1 MSERDLPLPQGLP
14 EAGGRIPFVDF
25 CRAALYDPVGGYYA
39 ADRTRVGARPDTDF
53 VTNLAVRS
61 VFAPLVVDAVH
72 SLLGDED
79 LSRFRFVEI
88 GAEPGTSLLADR
100 DHPFREILP
109 IRLGDPVPILS
120 GPVVL
125 FANEW
130 LDARPFVRMRFQEGR
145 WREIFVGKGEDGAWR
160 EEPGEPASGD
170 ALRLLPDLPTAVPEG
185 YRFDLSVEAE
195 SVLGGYLEGG
205 WTGLFL
211 TFDYGSSWEA
221 LTRHLPE
228 GTARAYHN
236 HRQTD
241 DLVGDPGSRDLTCN
255 VCWDRL
261 ATVLSRHGFRVGGPR
276 RQEAFFL
283 EKAAGAVR
291 STVEAGQDERARAAR
306 SRMLQL
312 LHPGHFG
319 AAFQAFW
326 GIR

>member
-1 MSERDLPLPQGLP
+1 MGESGPSVPRGLP
-14 EAGGRIPFVDF
+14 EAGGRVPFVEF
-25 CRAALYDPVGGYYA
+25 CRAALYDSAGGYYA
-39 ADRTRVGARPDTDF
+39 AERARVGARPGTDF
-53 VTNLAVRS
+53 MTNLAVRS
-61 VFAPLVVDAVH
+61 VFAPLVVDAVR
-72 SLLGDED
+72 SLLGDAD
-79 LSRFRFVEI
+79 LRGFRFVEV

-100 DHPFREILP
+100 DHPFREVSLV
-109 IRLGDPVPILS
+109 RLGDPVPALS

-130 LDARPFVRMRFQEGR
+130 LDARPFVRMCFEGGR
-145 WREIFVGKGEDGAWR
+145 WREVFVAGGEDGVYR
-160 EEPGEPASGD
+160 EERGDPASGD
-170 ALRLLPDLPTAVPEG
+170 ALRLLPDLPAAAPEG

-195 SVLGGYLEGG
+195 SVLGAYLEGG
-205 WTGLFL
+205 WKGLFL

-221 LTRHLPE
+221 LARHLPG
-228 GTARAYHN
+228 GTARAYRN

-241 DLVGDPGSRDLTCN
+241 DLLGDPGSKDLTCN

-261 ATVLSRHGFRVGGPR
+261 AAVLSRHGFRVGGPL

-283 EKAAGAVR
+283 EKSARAVR
-291 STVEAGQDERARAAR
+291 RIVEAGQDGSARAAR

-312 LHPGHFG
+312 LHPAHFG